1 MKFLKYS
8 LFSLILIFI
17 SSCITSS
24 IQSEEKRISISFK
37 VENLGTELE
46 IGDSI
51 IEIEEFKFPLEQISL
66 YAADDVIVQTR
77 SEVSALIF
85 SYNELLSEPRLVIEI
100 GLGFSDITNY
110 EGYEMVLTPLSNT
123 RGILDGDFFGATQ
136 NYSVI
141 IKGTIDDIEFDM
153 RSTESFTKLFELGNV
168 ELSNRLET
176 LFIEKTLDIAKIF
189 EGENGEILNPRDP
202 NNFAAIVD
210 NVEKNIEVSGL
221 AGSIFPRN

>member
-1 MKFLKYS
+1 MKFIKYF
-8 LFSLILIFI
+8 LFTLILVFT

-24 IQSEEKRISISFK
+24 IESEEKRVSISFK

-46 IGDSI
+46 IGNSI
-51 IEIEEFKFPLEQISL
+51 IEIEEFKFPLEQLSL

-85 SYNELLSEPRLVIEI
+85 SYNDLLSEPRLVIEV
-100 GLGFSDITNY
+100 GLGFSDITNF
-110 EGYEMVLTPLSNT
+110 EGYEMILTPLTNT
-123 RGILDGDFFGATQ
+123 RGIVDGDFFGSTQ

-153 RSTESFTKLFELGNV
+153 RSTESFTKFFDLGNV
-168 ELSNRLET
+168 ELTTRLET
-176 LFIEKTLDIAKIF
+176 LFIEKTLDVSKIF

-202 NNFAAIVD
+202 SYFEAIVD
-210 NVEKNIEVSGL
+210 NVEKHIQVSGS